1 MLIARAVAKLLSK
14 DLLRS
19 HCLHGVQ
26 LGRKRFVFAT
36 ALPPADSATEY
47 DVVVVGGGHAG
58 CEAAGASA
66 RMGSKTLMVTHKLS
80 TIGKFDVKAA
90 TVTSRNMWYTKAQP
104 MSACVGGVTLD
115 HRCPPVF
122 CMSLFTRVSH
132 VRINLCV
139 YVLPRTTTVLL
150 YCVFTCVLL
159 RASPHIASGMLC
171 I

>member
-1 MLIARAVAKLLSK
+1 MSMIARAVAKLLSK

-26 LGRKRFVFAT
+26 LGRKRFIFAT

-66 RMGSKTLMVTHKLS
+66 RVGSKTLMVTHKLS

-90 TVTSRNMWYTKAQP
+90 TVTSRNMWYTKTLKYQP
-104 MSACVGGVTLD
+104 MSACVLKVGG
-115 HRCPPVF
+115 
-122 CMSLFTRVSH
+122 
-132 VRINLCV
+132 
-139 YVLPRTTTVLL
+139 LP
-150 YCVFTCVLL
+150 
-159 RASPHIASGMLC
+159 
-171 I
+171 